1 MRNLSTGKASLITE
15 LVKNPPAMQETLV
28 QSHFLFV
35 NLAYSTGSGTT
46 FSLSKY
52 SWNEYMS
59 I

>member
-1 MRNLSTGKASLITE
+1 MRNLSTERASLITR
-15 LVKNPPAMQETLV
+15 LVKNPPAMQETPV

-35 NLAYSTGSGTT
+35 NLAYSTGSGTN
-46 FSLSKY
+46 FSLNKY